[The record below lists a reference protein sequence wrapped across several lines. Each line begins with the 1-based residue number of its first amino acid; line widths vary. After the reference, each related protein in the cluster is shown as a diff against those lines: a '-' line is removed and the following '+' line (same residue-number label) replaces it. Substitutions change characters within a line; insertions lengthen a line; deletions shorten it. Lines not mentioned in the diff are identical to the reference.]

1 MLASGRLLVATAIV
15 GTELA
20 TDVEACGLV
29 PPDGA
34 MLFADALAML
44 AKHAARRAKLRAAGR
59 QYADAF
65 FG

>member
-1 MLASGRLLVATAIV
+1 MNRHLASGRPLVATANG

-34 MLFADALAML
+34 MLFPDALAML
-44 AKHAARRAKLRAAGR
+44 AKHAA
-59 QYADAF
+59 
-65 FG
+65 